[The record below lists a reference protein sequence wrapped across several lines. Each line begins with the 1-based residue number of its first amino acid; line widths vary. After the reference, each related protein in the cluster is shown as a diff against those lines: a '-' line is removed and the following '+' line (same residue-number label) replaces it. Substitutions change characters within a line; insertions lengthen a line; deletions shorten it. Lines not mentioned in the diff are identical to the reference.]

1 MKSKNRLIKK
11 IKELKC
17 DAFIK
22 MSKNNLKKDEL
33 VNDRLESDYFLEAS
47 ELIIRVSN
55 LQSTKL

>member
-1 MKSKNRLIKK
+1 
-11 IKELKC
+11 
-17 DAFIK
+17 